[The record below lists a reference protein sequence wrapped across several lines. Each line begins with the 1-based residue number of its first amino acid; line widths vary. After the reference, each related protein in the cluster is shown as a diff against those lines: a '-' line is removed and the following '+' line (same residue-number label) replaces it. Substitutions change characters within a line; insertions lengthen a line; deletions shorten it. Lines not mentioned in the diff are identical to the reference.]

1 MTRPLSKSHHTSIV
15 PKKVAQMKP
24 CAATNGANT
33 MTFKEFLYDCG
44 LGNHLVISD
53 GNIHRIKP
61 PGSKKL
67 DGWYV
72 AYQDGNFESG
82 VAGNWKTG
90 FKSTFSSIDK
100 SAFTPEQKRQYALQ
114 MKRLS
119 DQNKLNTFRRHSR
132 ARQEVNQLWNS
143 LSLECT
149 ENHSYIIKKQIQT
162 HNVRLNNGDLHYPI
176 YDSANTLWNLQA
188 IKPNGFKLFHKNAK
202 IQGCYHPIGF
212 LNNTPSHV
220 IISEGIATGTSIYQA
235 TGIATVVCF
244 TANNIASV
252 SRAIARKYPNS
263 QLVIAA
269 DNDQFNQINTGKYK
283 SESAATI
290 VQAKVVLPKFKDL
303 STEPTDFNDLHCLE
317 GLQSVKEQIMEAL

>member
-1 MTRPLSKSHHTSIV
+1 
-15 PKKVAQMKP
+15 MKP

-33 MTFKEFLYDCG
+33 MTFKEFLYDCE
-44 LGNHLVISD
+44 LGNHSVISD

-72 AYQDGNFESG
+72 AYKDGNFESG
-82 VAGNWKTG
+82 AAGNWKTG

-100 SAFTPEQKRQYALQ
+100 SAFTPEQKRQYAMQ
-114 MKRLS
+114 MKRIS
-119 DQNKLNTFRRHSR
+119 DQNKLNTFRRHAKAMR
-132 ARQEVNQLWNS
+132 GVVELWRK
-143 LSLECT
+143 LST
-149 ENHSYIIKKQIQT
+149 ENIDNHPYLLKKQIQA
-162 HNVRLNNGDLHYPI
+162 HNVRLNNGDLCYPI
-176 YDSANTLWNLQA
+176 YDSAYTLWNLQT

-212 LNNTPSHV
+212 LNDTPSHV
-220 IISEGIATGTSIYQA
+220 IIAEGIATGTSIYQA
-235 TGIATVVCF
+235 TGITTVVCF
-244 TANNIASV
+244 TANNIKSV
-252 SRAIARKYPNS
+252 SRAITRKYPNS

-283 SESAATI
+283 SESAAAAI
-290 VQAKVVLPKFKDL
+290 VQAKVVFPEFKDL

-317 GLQSVKEQIMEAL
+317 GLQAVKKQIMGVL